1 MIPSKTYPAQQFKNP
16 AEKHGKSYSLPR
28 TQNTPAFIFPIKLG
42 KQSHR
47 PHELQHK
54 LGNKTF
60 FPHCM
65 DKLSKFPS
73 NSFLPPHLD
82 WQIKMY

>member
-16 AEKHGKSYSLPR
+16 AEKHGKSYSVPR

-54 LGNKTF
+54 LG
-60 FPHCM
+60 
-65 DKLSKFPS
+65 
-73 NSFLPPHLD
+73 
-82 WQIKMY
+82 